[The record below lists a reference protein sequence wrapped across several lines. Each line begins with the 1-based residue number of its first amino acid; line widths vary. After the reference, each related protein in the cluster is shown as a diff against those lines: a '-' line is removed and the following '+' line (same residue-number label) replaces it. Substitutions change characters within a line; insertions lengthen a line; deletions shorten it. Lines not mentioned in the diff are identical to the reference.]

1 MINNQKLQE
10 VQERVLNIFK
20 KACIILTPE
29 EKRNIEIADFGLGRL
44 EEFGLQLIVYIN
56 TEQVCAKEMVL
67 FPYQICPEHM
77 HPPIMG
83 KAGKEETFRCR
94 WGKVYLYV
102 PGEPTKNPFGKLPLD
117 KKQYFTVWKEV
128 VLNPGEQYTIYPNTL
143 HWFQGGEEG
152 AIVSE
157 FSTKSVDEKDVYADP
172 YIDRIPK
179 LID

>member
-10 VQERVLNIFK
+10 VQEHVLNIFE
-20 KACIILTPE
+20 KACIVLTPE

-67 FPYQICPEHM
+67 FPYQICPEHK
-77 HPPIMG
+77 HPPIME

-102 PGEPTKNPFGKLPLD
+102 PGEPTKNLFGKLPLD
-117 KKQYFTVWKEV
+117 KKRYFTVWKEV

-157 FSTKSVDEKDVYADP
+157 FSTKSVDEKDVYTDP